1 MGPKVFTSPEIEIA
15 VSIGFC
21 TLLRQ
26 SAGGRAPARGT
37 AWLAWALAAACLLLA
52 AGSFVAGSRN
62 HHSLATLLTS
72 VGWNA
77 VLGVSFSA
85 VGALIV
91 TQRPRNRM
99 GWIFCAVGL
108 SEGLVGFA
116 YEYAVYVLATDP
128 GAAPGGNLAS
138 WVNQWAWAPGAGLL
152 LTFVPL
158 LFPDGRLPSPR
169 WRPLAWLSAVP
180 IVLVCGLVAPL
191 LWPLR
196 GPALLDTG
204 EAPPGAFPAA
214 ADLLLTVAPLLML
227 ACGVACVAALL
238 LRFRRALGVERLQLK
253 WLLFATAVTVAGA
266 IVTRPGESGQRDLLL
281 LVATP
286 LFAAIPVAAAIAILR
301 HRLYDIDRLINRT
314 LVYGLLSAVLG
325 LAYAGMVLV
334 VSQLF
339 GGVTRDPPSWA
350 VAAATLAVAA
360 LFQPARRRI
369 QTAVDRR
376 FSRRRYDTARTI
388 DAFSTRLRDQVDL
401 QTLSAELLAVVEQ
414 TMQPTRAS
422 LWLRPR

>member
-1 MGPKVFTSPEIEIA
+1 MAKDGSP
-15 VSIGFC
+15 
-21 TLLRQ
+21 
-26 SAGGRAPARGT
+26 AGGRAPARGT

-52 AGSFVAGSRN
+52 AGSFVTGWRN
-62 HHSLATLLTS
+62 HHSLEMLLTS

-116 YEYAVYVLATDP
+116 YEYAVYVLVTDP
-128 GAAPGGNLAS
+128 GAAPGGDLAS
-138 WVNQWAWAPGAGLL
+138 WVSQWAWAPGAGLL

-180 IVLVCGLVAPL
+180 IVLVCGLGAPL

-196 GPALLDTG
+196 GPALLDTA
-204 EAPPGAFPAA
+204 EVPPGAIPAA
-214 ADLLLTVAPLLML
+214 AELLLTLTPLLML

-238 LRFRRALGVERLQLK
+238 LRFRRALGVERQQLK
-253 WLLFATAVTVAGA
+253 WLLSATAVTVAGA
-266 IVTRPGESGQRDLLL
+266 IVTRPGEGEGGQRDLVLL
-281 LVATP
+281 AATP

-301 HRLYDIDRLINRT
+301 HRLYDIDRLLNRT
-314 LVYGLLSAVLG
+314 LVYGLVTVLLAGVYAGLVLG
-325 LAYAGMVLV
+325 

-350 VAAATLAVAA
+350 VAGATLAVAA

-376 FSRRRYDTARTI
+376 FSRRRFDTARTI

-422 LWLRPR
+422 LWLRSR